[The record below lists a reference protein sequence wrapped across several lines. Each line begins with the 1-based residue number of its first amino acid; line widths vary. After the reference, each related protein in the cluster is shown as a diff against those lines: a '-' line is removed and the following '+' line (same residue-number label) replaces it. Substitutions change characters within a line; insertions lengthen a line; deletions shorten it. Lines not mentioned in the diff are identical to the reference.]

1 MVYLIIGFGGLFAL
15 FWVLALVFATRTVGE
30 RSLGIPGFWI
40 VVFGAIAGFGLS
52 KFTEATSNPELLVK
66 GLTHLLKVK
75 KDCVTMK
82 SYRRWVFSQWIC
94 LVWTKKS

>member
-52 KFTEATSNPELLVK
+52 KYSRLQIQKNLSKAP
-66 GLTHLLKVK
+66 THHLKVR
-75 KDCVTMK
+75 D
-82 SYRRWVFSQWIC
+82 S
-94 LVWTKKS
+94 L

>member
-30 RSLGIPGFWI
+30 RSLGILWFWI

-52 KFTEATSNPELLVK
+52 KFSKLRQIQKNWSKVR
-66 GLTHLLKVK
+66 THRLKVK
-75 KDCVTMK
+75 KAFDMMT
-82 SYRRWVFSQWIC
+82 SYQKWVWNLSIC
-94 LVWTKKS
+94 LGWMKRS

>member
-40 VVFGAIAGFGLS
+40 VIFGVIAGFGLS
-52 KFTEATSNPELLVK
+52 KYSEATSNPEKLVK
-66 GLTHLLKVK
+66 GTYTSFKGQEGL
-75 KDCVTMK
+75 
-82 SYRRWVFSQWIC
+82 RRQ
-94 LVWTKKS
+94 T